1 MAEIQRLLAK
11 AQRVEVL
18 TVLFR
23 EDFYAMATEQKL
35 NPAINDLEG
44 ECWRMQP
51 QPGWT
56 TTADGEDNM
65 TAHAAEP
72 YEPPACWRWIAT
84 MALVLIPEPCGPPDM
99 CFGRG
104 IWFPMAGINPP
115 QQIEVFLDFL
125 CDEMVR
131 RAKVNAERPS
141 NRVGK
146 NSALGKASE

>member
-1 MAEIQRLLAK
+1 MSEIQEMLAK

-23 EDFYAMATEQKL
+23 NDLYALAMEQKL
-35 NPAINDLEG
+35 NPAVNDLEG

-56 TTADGEDNM
+56 ITADSDDNM

-72 YEPPACWRWIAT
+72 YEPPDDWRWVAT
-84 MALVLIPEPCGPPDM
+84 MALVLIAERSGAPGM
-99 CFGRG
+99 CCGRG
-104 IWFPMAGINPP
+104 IWFPMAGINPA
-115 QQIEVFLDFL
+115 QQIETFLDFL
-125 CDEMVR
+125 CDEMLR
-131 RAKVNAERPS
+131 RAKVKAERPS

-146 NSALGKASE
+146 NSGLGTASG